1 MTGTPH
7 PRIVCAGI
15 TTLDFIYAV
24 DVMPSEPLKYR
35 SNAMVTSGGGLAGNA
50 ATACARLGAGVRLV
64 ARLGDDFWADPM
76 IAELERDG
84 VDCSLVRRC
93 PGHRSPVSAV
103 VVDPKGERLVVS
115 YSDPDIPSDTG
126 WIPTDLGADADAI
139 YAETRW
145 IEAALAIL
153 PQARAAGIPSVLDA
167 DRKPTRPEVLA
178 LASHVGFSA
187 PALREFTGIHDLPAA
202 LAQASRAQGY
212 LALGS
217 RALGSRAQ
225 SSGGVVNVFLVT
237 DGANGA
243 WYMDGGKVVHVPAFP
258 VKSVDTLG
266 AGDTWHGALAV
277 ALADRQPLDR
287 AVRFA
292 NAAAALKC
300 TEFGGRKGM
309 PTRAR
314 VEALLAAA

>member
-1 MTGTPH
+1 MNATSN

-50 ATACARLGAGVRLV
+50 ATACARLGASVRLV

-84 VDCSLVRRC
+84 VDCTLVRRC

-126 WIPTDLGADADAI
+126 WIPADLATQADAL

-145 IEAALAIL
+145 IEAALAVL

-187 PALREFTGIHDLPAA
+187 PALREFTGIDDLPAA
-202 LAQASRAQGY
+202 LAHASTGIA
-212 LALGS
+212 
-217 RALGSRAQ
+217 
-225 SSGGVVNVFLVT
+225 NVYLVT

-243 WYMDGGKVVHVPAFP
+243 WYMDGGEVVHVPAFP
-258 VKSVDTLG
+258 VTSVDTLG

-277 ALADRQPLDR
+277 ALAGRQPLER

-309 PTRAR
+309 PTRPR

>member
-1 MTGTPH
+1 MNATSN

-50 ATACARLGAGVRLV
+50 ATACARLGASVRLV

-84 VDCSLVRRC
+84 VDCKLVRRC

-126 WIPTDLGADADAI
+126 WIPADLATHADAL

-145 IEAALAIL
+145 IEAALAVL

-187 PALREFTGIHDLPAA
+187 PALREFTGIA
-202 LAQASRAQGY
+202 
-212 LALGS
+212 
-217 RALGSRAQ
+217 
-225 SSGGVVNVFLVT
+225 NVYLVT

-243 WYMDGGKVVHVPAFP
+243 WYMDGGEVVHVPAFP
-258 VKSVDTLG
+258 VTSVDTLG

-277 ALADRQPLDR
+277 ALAGRQPLER

-309 PTRAR
+309 PTRPR
-314 VEALLAAA
+314 VEALLTAA

>member
-1 MTGTPH
+1 MTATTN

-50 ATACARLGAGVRLV
+50 ATACARLGASVRLV

-76 IAELERDG
+76 IAELTRDG
-84 VDCSLVRRC
+84 VDCTLVRRC

-115 YSDPDIPSDTG
+115 YSDPDIPADTG
-126 WIPTDLGADADAI
+126 WIPADLATQADAL

-145 IEAALAIL
+145 IEAALAVL

-167 DRKPTRPEVLA
+167 DRRPTRPEVLS

-202 LAQASRAQGY
+202 LAHASAGI
-212 LALGS
+212 A
-217 RALGSRAQ
+217 
-225 SSGGVVNVFLVT
+225 NVYLVT
-237 DGANGA
+237 DGASGA
-243 WYMDGGKVVHVPAFP
+243 WYMDGGEVVHVPAFP
-258 VKSVDTLG
+258 VISVDTLG

-277 ALADRQPLDR
+277 ALAGRQPLNR

-309 PTRAR
+309 PTRPR
-314 VEALLAAA
+314 VEALLTAA

>member
-1 MTGTPH
+1 MTTSAR

-15 TTLDFIYAV
+15 TTLDVIYGLDAIPTV
-24 DVMPSEPLKYR
+24 PLKFR
-35 SNAMVTSGGGLAGNA
+35 SSRMTTSGGGLAGNA
-50 ATACARLGAGVRLV
+50 ATACARLGADVSLI
-64 ARLGDDFWADPM
+64 ARLGDDPFAGIM
-76 IAELERDG
+76 IEELERDG
-84 VDCSLVRRC
+84 VDCRWVRRC

-103 VVDPKGERLVVS
+103 IVDRLGERLVVS

-126 WIPTDLGADADAI
+126 WLPADVLHGADAF

-145 IEAALAIL
+145 IEAALALL
-153 PQARAAGIPSVLDA
+153 PEARRLGLPSVLDA
-167 DRKPTRPEVLA
+167 DRRPTHPEVLA

-187 PALREFTGIHDLPAA
+187 PALREWTGIDDLPVA
-202 LAQASRAQGY
+202 LAEASRGAT
-212 LALGS
+212 
-217 RALGSRAQ
+217 
-225 SSGGVVNVFLVT
+225 NVHLVT

-243 WYMDGGKVVHVPAFP
+243 WFMEDGAIRHVPAFP
-258 VKSVDTLG
+258 VRAVDTLG

-277 ALADRQPLDR
+277 ALADGQPLAL

-309 PTRAR
+309 PPRER
-314 VEALLAAA
+314 VEAMLAGG

>member
-1 MTGTPH
+1 MNATSN

-50 ATACARLGAGVRLV
+50 ATACARLGASVRLV

-126 WIPTDLGADADAI
+126 WIPADLATQADAL

-145 IEAALAIL
+145 IEAALAVL

-187 PALREFTGIHDLPAA
+187 PALREFTGIDDLPAA
-202 LAQASRAQGY
+202 LAHASTGIA
-212 LALGS
+212 
-217 RALGSRAQ
+217 
-225 SSGGVVNVFLVT
+225 NVYLVT

-243 WYMDGGKVVHVPAFP
+243 WYMDGGEVVHVPAFP
-258 VKSVDTLG
+258 VTSVDTLG

-277 ALADRQPLDR
+277 ALAGRQPLER

-309 PTRAR
+309 PTRPR
-314 VEALLAAA
+314 VEALLTAA

>member
-1 MTGTPH
+1 MTETPQ

-24 DVMPSEPLKYR
+24 DIMPSEPLKYR
-35 SNAMVTSGGGLAGNA
+35 SHAMVTSGGGLAGNA
-50 ATACARLGAGVRLV
+50 ATACARLGARVRLV

-84 VDCSLVRRC
+84 VDCRLVRRC

-126 WIPTDLGADADAI
+126 WIPADLAAEADAL

-145 IEAALAIL
+145 IEAALAVL
-153 PQARAAGIPSVLDA
+153 PQARAAGLPSVLDA
-167 DRKPTRPEVLA
+167 DRKPARPDVLA

-202 LAQASRAQGY
+202 LAHASTGIA
-212 LALGS
+212 
-217 RALGSRAQ
+217 
-225 SSGGVVNVFLVT
+225 NVFLVT

-243 WYMDGGKVVHVPAFP
+243 WYMEGGSVIHVPAFP

-277 ALADRQPLDR
+277 ALAGRQPLDR

-309 PTRAR
+309 PAR
-314 VEALLAAA
+314 DRVDALLAAA

>member
-1 MTGTPH
+1 MTRPGQ

-35 SNAMVTSGGGLAGNA
+35 SNRMVTSGGGLAGNA
-50 ATACARLGAGVRLV
+50 ATACARLGASVKLV
-64 ARLGDDFWADPM
+64 ARLGDDPWAEPM
-76 IAELERDG
+76 IAELTADG

-93 PGHRSPVSAV
+93 AGYRSPVSAV
-103 VVDPKGERLVVS
+103 IVDSKGERLVVS
-115 YSDPDIPSDTG
+115 YSDPAIPSDTD
-126 WIPTDLGADADAI
+126 WVPDNLARNADAF

-145 IEAALAIL
+145 IEAALHLL
-153 PQARAAGIPSVLDA
+153 PQARDAGIPSVLDA
-167 DRKPTRPEVLA
+167 DRRPTRPEVLE

-187 PALREFTGIHDLPAA
+187 PALREWTGIDDLPAA
-202 LAQASRAQGY
+202 LAHASRGIA
-212 LALGS
+212 
-217 RALGSRAQ
+217 
-225 SSGGVVNVFLVT
+225 NVFLVT

-243 WYMDGGKVVHVPAFP
+243 WYREGGTVVHVPAFA
-258 VKSVDTLG
+258 VTSVDTLG

-277 ALADRQPLDR
+277 ALAGRQPLGE

-314 VEALLAAA
+314 VAALLAAG

>member
-1 MTGTPH
+1 MLHHTARRALGKALS
-7 PRIVCAGI
+7 RDQWGIALAFGDEVC
-15 TTLDFIYAV
+15 LDPAQ
-24 DVMPSEPLKYR
+24 S
-35 SNAMVTSGGGLAGNA
+35 
-50 ATACARLGAGVRLV
+50 RLILPPADR
-64 ARLGDDFWADPM
+64 FWADPM
-76 IAELERDG
+76 VAELERDG
-84 VDCSLVRRC
+84 VDCTLVRRC

-126 WIPTDLGADADAI
+126 WIPADLATQADAL

-145 IEAALAIL
+145 IEAALAVL

-187 PALREFTGIHDLPAA
+187 PALREFTGIDDLPAA
-202 LAQASRAQGY
+202 LAHASTGIA
-212 LALGS
+212 
-217 RALGSRAQ
+217 
-225 SSGGVVNVFLVT
+225 NVYLVT

-243 WYMDGGKVVHVPAFP
+243 WYMDGGEVVHVPAFP
-258 VKSVDTLG
+258 VTSVDTLG

-277 ALADRQPLDR
+277 ALAGRQPLER

-309 PTRAR
+309 PTRPR

>member
-1 MTGTPH
+1 MTASGK

-35 SNAMVTSGGGLAGNA
+35 SNTMVTSGGGLAGNA
-50 ATACARLGAGVRLV
+50 ATACARLGASVRLV
-64 ARLGDDFWADPM
+64 ARLGDDLWAEPM
-76 IAELERDG
+76 IAELKRDG
-84 VDCSLVRRC
+84 VDCTLVRRC
-93 PGHRSPVSAV
+93 AGHRSPVSAV

-115 YSDPDIPSDTG
+115 YSDPDIPSDTD
-126 WIPTDLGADADAI
+126 WIPTDLADEADAV

-145 IEAALAIL
+145 IEAALAVL
-153 PQARAAGIPSVLDA
+153 PQAREAGIPSVLDA

-187 PALREFTGIHDLPAA
+187 PALREFTGIGDLPAA
-202 LAQASRAQGY
+202 LAHASTGIA
-212 LALGS
+212 
-217 RALGSRAQ
+217 
-225 SSGGVVNVFLVT
+225 NVFLVT

-243 WYMDGGKVVHVPAFP
+243 WYREGGKVVHAPAFP

-277 ALADRQPLDR
+277 ALADRQPLEL

-309 PTRAR
+309 PARER
-314 VEALLAAA
+314 VEALLAAG

>member
-1 MTGTPH
+1 MTRPGQ

-50 ATACARLGAGVRLV
+50 ATACARLGASVRLV
-64 ARLGDDFWADPM
+64 ARLGDDHWADMM

-84 VDCSLVRRC
+84 VDCTLVRRC
-93 PGHRSPVSAV
+93 AGHRSPVSAV

-115 YSDPDIPSDTG
+115 YSDPVIPSGSD
-126 WIPTDLGADADAI
+126 WIPTDLAGEADAV

-145 IEAALAIL
+145 IEAALHVL
-153 PQARAAGIPSVLDA
+153 PQALGAGIPSVLDA

-202 LAQASRAQGY
+202 LAHA
-212 LALGS
+212 
-217 RALGSRAQ
+217 
-225 SSGGVVNVFLVT
+225 SSGIANVFLVT

-243 WYMDGGKVVHVPAFP
+243 WYMEDGKVVHVPAFP

-309 PTRAR
+309 PAPER

>member
-1 MTGTPH
+1 MNDQSG

-35 SNAMVTSGGGLAGNA
+35 SNTMVTSGGGLAGNA
-50 ATACARLGAGVRLV
+50 ATACARLGARARLV
-64 ARLGDDFWADPM
+64 ARLGDDPWAGPM
-76 IAELERDG
+76 IAELEREG
-84 VDCSLVRRC
+84 IDCALVRRC
-93 PGHRSPVSAV
+93 AGYRSPVSAV
-103 VVDPKGERLVVS
+103 IVDIKGERLVVS
-115 YSDPDIPSDTG
+115 YSDPTIPSDTG
-126 WIPTDLGADADAI
+126 WIPTDLAREADAL

-145 IEAALAIL
+145 IEAALHVL

-167 DRKPTRPEVLA
+167 DRRPTRPEVLE

-187 PALREFTGIHDLPAA
+187 PALREWTGIHDLPAA
-202 LAQASRAQGY
+202 LAHASRGIA
-212 LALGS
+212 
-217 RALGSRAQ
+217 
-225 SSGGVVNVFLVT
+225 NVFLVT

-243 WYMDGGKVVHVPAFP
+243 WYVEDNAVIHVPAFP
-258 VKSVDTLG
+258 VESVDTLG

-277 ALADRQPLDR
+277 ALAGRQPLR
-287 AVRFA
+287 QAVRFA

-314 VEALLAAA
+314 VEALLAAG

>member
-1 MTGTPH
+1 MPLLDT

-35 SNAMVTSGGGLAGNA
+35 SNTMVTSGGGLAGNA
-50 ATACARLGAGVRLV
+50 ATACARLGASVKLV
-64 ARLGDDFWADPM
+64 ARLGDDFWADPI
-76 IAELERDG
+76 IAELEREG
-84 VDCSLVRRC
+84 IDCALIRRC
-93 PGHRSPVSAV
+93 AGYRSPVSAV
-103 VVDPKGERLVVS
+103 IVDPQGERLVVS
-115 YSDPDIPSDTG
+115 YSDPAIPSDTD
-126 WIPTDLGADADAI
+126 WIPADLARDADAV

-145 IEAALAIL
+145 VEAALHVL
-153 PQARAAGIPSVLDA
+153 PQARAHATPSVLDA
-167 DRKPTRPEVLA
+167 DRRPTRPEVLE

-187 PALREFTGIHDLPAA
+187 PALREWTGIHDLPAA
-202 LAQASRAQGY
+202 LAHASKGIA
-212 LALGS
+212 
-217 RALGSRAQ
+217 
-225 SSGGVVNVFLVT
+225 NVFLVT

-243 WYMDGGKVVHVPAFP
+243 WYMEGNKVIHIPAFP

-277 ALADRQPLDR
+277 ALTEHQPLGQ

-309 PTRAR
+309 PTRPR
-314 VEALLAAA
+314 VDALLAAG